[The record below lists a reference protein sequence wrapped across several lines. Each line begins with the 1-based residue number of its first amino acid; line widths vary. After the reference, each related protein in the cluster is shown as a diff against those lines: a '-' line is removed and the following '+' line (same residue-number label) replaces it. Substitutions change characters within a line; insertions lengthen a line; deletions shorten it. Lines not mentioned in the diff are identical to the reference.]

1 MVIFVGSANKLEG
14 KVGKE
19 ISISASRK
27 ILDSVDQEPISLGC
41 SVANPVFVF
50 STVGKSSKQMI
61 CHRLFCGVGTR
72 IMCGATC

>member
-1 MVIFVGSANKLEG
+1 MVIFAPANKLEG
-14 KVGKE
+14 KVGKG
-19 ISISASRK
+19 ISISANCK
-27 ILDSVDQEPISLGC
+27 KLDSLDQESISLGC

>member
-1 MVIFVGSANKLEG
+1 MVIFAPANKLEG
-14 KVGKE
+14 KVGKG

-27 ILDSVDQEPISLGC
+27 KLDSLDQESISC